1 MSELEEQADL
11 AERRKLISVQ
21 DAYHFFHSEDLSE
34 EAALVQQQPGEQ
46 ESTLQRL
53 FGCFRATPKLA
64 SSLEAD
70 KVFVLALTKVKLKT
84 NIQEHERI
92 IKSVYRQLTKEDN
105 CKLIGSHW

>member
-1 MSELEEQADL
+1 M
-11 AERRKLISVQ
+11 
-21 DAYHFFHSEDLSE
+21 
-34 EAALVQQQPGEQ
+34 
-46 ESTLQRL
+46 
-53 FGCFRATPKLA
+53 A

-105 CKLIGSHW
+105 CKLIGSHWQKIGFQATDPASDVRGCGMLAVLHLL